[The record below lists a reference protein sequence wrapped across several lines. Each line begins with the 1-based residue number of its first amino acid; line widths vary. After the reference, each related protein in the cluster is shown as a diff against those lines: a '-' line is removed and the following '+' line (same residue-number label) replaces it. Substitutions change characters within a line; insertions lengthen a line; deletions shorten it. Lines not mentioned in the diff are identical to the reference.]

1 MVVGIDLGT
10 TFSLISYLNAKGIPA
25 LCPDR
30 TNPSRF
36 QTPSVVHIGPNG
48 AVVGDLCEAL
58 VTEDPSVNICRF
70 AKLGMGKPDPVYL
83 GYQDLAY
90 RPEAVSALILKK
102 LMRDAEAHLDA
113 SISGAVI
120 TIPAHFNEA
129 QRKATVDA
137 GRLADL
143 PVLGLVEE
151 PVAAAAFFGIEATN
165 QEETV
170 FVFDLGG
177 GTLDATILQSS
188 PEGLYVLATEGSDNL
203 GGKNFDE
210 VIMAMVREQYE
221 TLHRADLRKDSES
234 MQKLRSFAT
243 AAKIEV
249 NSGDSES
256 VNKTLILGGKP
267 MKVTFNR
274 RHFNLGCEGLLEAC
288 EEVCERVLNA
298 VSLTWQD
305 MDHVILTGGSS
316 LLPCVEQKV
325 REISKLPAARIQR
338 KQPHAAVAY
347 GAALLAEQL
356 YGKGETIAPP
366 LKQSV
371 TTNELGLRVMD
382 PVKKKPVFRTLIEKH
397 VPVPVSVKQTLYT
410 HRHDQ
415 KSITLELMQ
424 RKNDFEP
431 PETLGQFTFGPL
443 ANAEINYPIEV
454 EIGFSAMGRTTV
466 IAKDSRTS
474 ARIEREI
481 SAEETE
487 DWSEVYQHLSS
498 LPLKA

>member
-10 TFSLISYLNAKGIPA
+10 TFSLVSYLNAKGVPV

-30 TNPSRF
+30 NSSARF
-36 QTPSVVHIGPNG
+36 QTPSVVHIGPGG

-58 VTEDPSVNICRF
+58 ITEDPSATICRF
-70 AKLGMGKPDPVYL
+70 AKLGMGKPDPVYV
-83 GYQDLAY
+83 GHNQISY
-90 RPEAVSALILKK
+90 RPEVISALVLKK
-102 LMRDAEAHLDA
+102 LMRDAEAHLDGN
-113 SISGAVI
+113 ITGAVI

-129 QRKATVDA
+129 QRQATVDA

-151 PVAAAAFFGIEATN
+151 PVAAAAFFGIESRSR
-165 QEETV
+165 EETV

-188 PEGLYVLATEGSDNL
+188 PTGLYVLATEGSDHL

-210 VIMAMVREQYE
+210 VIMGIVREQFE
-221 TLHRADLRKDSES
+221 TMHHSDLRKDPEG

-249 NSGDSES
+249 NSGDTES

-274 RHFNLGCEGLLEAC
+274 RHFNDGCEGLLEAC
-288 EEVCERVLNA
+288 EEVCERVLKA
-298 VSLTWQD
+298 VSFTWQD
-305 MDHVILTGGSS
+305 IDHVILTGGSS

-325 REISKLPAARIQR
+325 RDISKLPAARIQR
-338 KQPHAAVAY
+338 KQPHSAVAY

-410 HRHDQ
+410 HRADQ
-415 KSITLELMQ
+415 NSITLELMQ

-431 PETLGQFTFGPL
+431 PEVLGQFTFGPL
-443 ANAEINYPIEV
+443 ANPEMNYPIEV
-454 EIGFSAMGRTTV
+454 EIGFSTMGRTTV
-466 IAKDSRTS
+466 IAKDSRTC
-474 ARIEREI
+474 ARIEQEI
-481 SAEETE
+481 VGKETE
-487 DWSEVYQHLSS
+487 DWAEVYHQLAA
-498 LPLKA
+498 LPIKS

>member
-1 MVVGIDLGT
+1 MIVGIDYGT
-10 TFSLISYLNAKGIPA
+10 TFSLISYLNPKGVPS

-30 TNPSRF
+30 TNSSRF
-36 QTPSVVHIGPNG
+36 QTPSVVHIGPHG

-58 VTEDPSVNICRF
+58 ISEDPSALICRF
-70 AKLGMGKPDPVYL
+70 AKLGMGKPDPVYV
-83 GYQDLAY
+83 GHDQVSY
-90 RPEAVSALILKK
+90 RPEAISALVLKK
-102 LMRDAEAHLDA
+102 LIKDAEAHLDQT
-113 SISGAVI
+113 ITGAVI

-129 QRKATVDA
+129 QRQATVDA
-137 GRLADL
+137 ARLADL

-151 PVAAAAFFGIEATN
+151 PVAAAAFFGIDSKHE
-165 QEETV
+165 EETV

-188 PEGLYVLATEGSDNL
+188 PAGLYVLATEGSDNL

-210 VIMAMVREQYE
+210 VIMNLVREQYE
-221 TLHRADLRKDSES
+221 ALHRADLRKDTES
-234 MQKLRSFAT
+234 MQKLRSFAM

-274 RHFNLGCEGLLEAC
+274 RHFNQGSETLLDAC

-298 VSLTWQD
+298 VSLSWQD
-305 MDHVILTGGSS
+305 IDHVILTGGSS

-325 REISKLPAARIQR
+325 RDISKLPASRIQR

-347 GAALLAEQL
+347 GAALLAEQI

-382 PVKKKPVFRTLIEKH
+382 PVKKKPVFRTLIDKH
-397 VPVPVSVKQTLYT
+397 VAVPVAVKQTLYT
-410 HRHDQ
+410 HRADQ
-415 KSITLELMQ
+415 TSITLELMQ

-431 PETLGQFTFGPL
+431 PEALGQFTFGPIVHP
-443 ANAEINYPIEV
+443 EINYPIEV

-466 IAKDSRTS
+466 IARDSRTGT
-474 ARIEREI
+474 RMEREI
-481 SAEETE
+481 SAQE
-487 DWSEVYQHLSS
+487 SENWADLYQQLAT
-498 LPLKA
+498 LPIKS

>member
-1 MVVGIDLGT
+1 M
-10 TFSLISYLNAKGIPA
+10 
-25 LCPDR
+25 
-30 TNPSRF
+30 
-36 QTPSVVHIGPNG
+36 VHIGQNG
-48 AVVGDLCEAL
+48 VVVGDLCEAL
-58 VTEDPSVNICRF
+58 ITDDPSVSICRF
-70 AKLGMGKPDPVYL
+70 AKLGMGKPDPIYV
-83 GYQDLAY
+83 GHKEVSY
-90 RPEAVSALILKK
+90 RPEAISALVLKK
-102 LMRDAEAHLDA
+102 LMKDAEAHLDQ
-113 SISGAVI
+113 SITGAVI

-129 QRKATVDA
+129 QRQATVDA

-151 PVAAAAFFGIEATN
+151 PVAAAAFFGIESSN
-165 QEETV
+165 LEETV

-188 PEGLYVLATEGSDNL
+188 PTGLYVLATEGSDNL

-210 VIMAMVREQYE
+210 VIMSMVREQYE
-221 TLHRADLRKDSES
+221 TLYRADIRKDNEA

-249 NSGDSES
+249 NSGETGS

-274 RHFNLGCEGLLEAC
+274 RHFDQGSEGLLEAC

-298 VSLTWQD
+298 VSLSWQD
-305 MDHVILTGGSS
+305 IDHVILTGGSS

-347 GAALLAEQL
+347 GAALLAEQI

-397 VPVPVSVKQTLYT
+397 VPVPVAVKQTLYT
-410 HRHDQ
+410 HRADQ
-415 KSITLELMQ
+415 NSITLELMQ

-431 PETLGQFTFGPL
+431 PEVLGQFTFGPL
-443 ANAEINYPIEV
+443 AHPEINYPIEV

-466 IAKDSRTS
+466 IAKDSRTG

-481 SAEETE
+481 SGKETE
-487 DWSEVYQHLSS
+487 DWAEVYQHLAA
-498 LPLKA
+498 LPIKS

>member
-10 TFSLISYLNAKGIPA
+10 TFSLVSYLNNKDVPA

-30 TNPSRF
+30 NDSTRF
-36 QTPSVVHIGPNG
+36 QTPSVVHIGTNG

-58 VTEDPSVNICRF
+58 IADDPSAKICRF
-70 AKLGMGKPDPVYL
+70 AKLGMGKPDPVYT
-83 GYQDLAY
+83 GHNEVSY
-90 RPEAVSALILKK
+90 RPEAISALVLRKM
-102 LMRDAEAHLDA
+102 MRDAEAHLDEE
-113 SISGAVI
+113 ITGAVI

-129 QRKATVDA
+129 QRQATVDA

-151 PVAAAAFFGIEATN
+151 PVAAATFFGIETSRR
-165 QEETV
+165 EETI

-177 GTLDATILQSS
+177 GTLDATILQAS
-188 PEGLYVLATEGSDNL
+188 PSGLYVLATEGTDNL

-210 VIMAMVREQYE
+210 VIMDIVREQFE
-221 TLHRADLRKDSES
+221 ATHRSDIRKDLEA

-249 NSGDSES
+249 NGESES
-256 VNKTLILGGKP
+256 VSKSVILAGKQL
-267 MKVTFNR
+267 KVTFNR
-274 RHFNLGCEGLLEAC
+274 RHFDAGSEGLLEAC
-288 EEVCERVLNA
+288 EEVCERVLKA
-298 VSLTWQD
+298 VALKWSD

-316 LLPCVEQKV
+316 LLPCVENKV
-325 REISKLPAARIQR
+325 REISKLPHNRIQR

-356 YGKGETIAPP
+356 YGNRDTIAPP

-382 PVKKKPVFRTLIEKH
+382 PAKKKPVFRVLIEKH
-397 VPVPVSVKQTLYT
+397 VPVPVSVKQTVYT
-410 HRHDQ
+410 HRADQ
-415 KSITLELMQ
+415 QSVTLELMQ
-424 RKNDFEP
+424 RKNDFEA
-431 PETLGQFTFGPL
+431 PEPLGQFTFGPIP
-443 ANAEINYPIEV
+443 NPEVNYPIEI

-466 IAKDSRTS
+466 VAKDVRTGN
-474 ARIEREI
+474 RMEREV
-481 SAEETE
+481 SNKATE
-487 DWSEVYQHLSS
+487 DWADVYKHLSS
-498 LPLKA
+498 LPIKS

>member
-10 TFSLISYLNAKGIPA
+10 TFSLISYLNPKGIPA

-30 TNPSRF
+30 SNPSRF
-36 QTPSVVHIGPNG
+36 QTPSVVHIGSNG

-58 VTEDPSVNICRF
+58 VAEDPGAAICRF
-70 AKLGMGKPDPVYL
+70 AKLGMGHPDPVYL
-83 GYQDLAY
+83 GHQEIAY
-90 RPEAVSALILKK
+90 RPEAISALILKK
-102 LMRDAEAHLDA
+102 LIKDAEAHLDA
-113 SISGAVI
+113 NITGAVI

-129 QRKATVDA
+129 QRQATVDA

-151 PVAAAAFFGIEATN
+151 PVAAAAFFGIDSKHD
-165 QEETV
+165 EETV

-188 PEGLYVLATEGSDNL
+188 PTGLYVLATEGSDNL

-210 VIMAMVREQYE
+210 VIMSMVREQYE
-221 TLHRADLRKDSES
+221 AMHRADISKDHES

-249 NSGDSES
+249 NNGDNES
-256 VNKTLILGGKP
+256 VNKTLILAGKP

-288 EEVCERVLNA
+288 EEVCERVLKA
-298 VSLTWQD
+298 VSLDWQD
-305 MDHVILTGGSS
+305 IDHVILTGGSS

-397 VPVPVSVKQTLYT
+397 VPVPVSVRQTLYT
-410 HRHDQ
+410 HRPDQ
-415 KSITLELMQ
+415 TSITLELMQ
-424 RKNDFEP
+424 RKNDFEA
-431 PETLGQFTFGPL
+431 PESLGQFTFGPI
-443 ANAEINYPIEV
+443 ATPEINYPIEV

-466 IAKDSRTS
+466 IAKDSRS
-474 ARIEREI
+474 GARIEREI
-481 SAEETE
+481 TSGESG
-487 DWSEVYQHLSS
+487 DWGEVYQHLST
-498 LPLKA
+498 LPIKS

>member
-10 TFSLISYLNAKGIPA
+10 TFSLISYLNSKGIPA

-30 TNPSRF
+30 ANSARF
-36 QTPSVVHIGPNG
+36 QTPSVVHIGQNG
-48 AVVGDLCEAL
+48 VVVGDLCEAL
-58 VTEDPSVNICRF
+58 ITDDPSAAICRF
-70 AKLGMGKPDPVYL
+70 AKLGMGKPEPIYVGHKDVS
-83 GYQDLAY
+83 Y
-90 RPEAVSALILKK
+90 RPEAISAMVLKK
-102 LMRDAEAHLDA
+102 LIKDAEAHLDKT
-113 SISGAVI
+113 ITGAVI

-129 QRKATVDA
+129 QRQATVDA

-151 PVAAAAFFGIEATN
+151 PVAAAAFFGIESKDV
-165 QEETV
+165 EETV

-188 PEGLYVLATEGSDNL
+188 PTGLYVLATEGSDNL

-210 VIMAMVREQYE
+210 VIMNMVREQYE
-221 TLHRADLRKDSES
+221 TLYRADIRKDNEA

-249 NSGDSES
+249 NTGEAGS
-256 VNKTLILGGKP
+256 VNKTLIA
-267 MKVTFNR
+267 FNR
-274 RHFNLGCEGLLEAC
+274 RHFDQGSEGLLEAC
-288 EEVCERVLNA
+288 EEVCERVLKA
-298 VSLTWQD
+298 VSMSWQD
-305 MDHVILTGGSS
+305 IDDVILTGGSS

-347 GAALLAEQL
+347 GAALLAEQI

-410 HRHDQ
+410 HRADQ
-415 KSITLELMQ
+415 DSITLELMQ
-424 RKNDFEP
+424 RKNDYEP
-431 PETLGQFTFGPL
+431 PEVLGQFTFGPL
-443 ANAEINYPIEV
+443 AHPEINYPIEV

-466 IAKDSRTS
+466 IAKDSRTGT
-474 ARIEREI
+474 RIEREI
-481 SAEETE
+481 SGKESE
-487 DWSEVYQHLSS
+487 DWAEVYQHLAA
-498 LPLKA
+498 LPIKS

>member
-10 TFSLISYLNAKGIPA
+10 TFSLVSYLNSKGVPA

-30 TNPSRF
+30 LQSTRF
-36 QTPSVVHIGPNG
+36 QTPSVVHVGPHG

-58 VTEDPSVNICRF
+58 VGDDPSAAICRF
-70 AKLGMGKPDPVYL
+70 AKLGMGKPEPVYT
-83 GYQDLAY
+83 GHDQTAY
-90 RPEAVSALILKK
+90 RPEAISALVLKK
-102 LMRDAEAHLDA
+102 LIRDAEAHLDA
-113 SISGAVI
+113 EITGAVI

-129 QRKATVDA
+129 QRQATVDA

-151 PVAAAAFFGIEATN
+151 PVAAAAYFGIESKD
-165 QEETV
+165 EEQTV

-177 GTLDATILQSS
+177 GTLDATILQTS
-188 PEGLYVLATEGSDNL
+188 PTGLYVLATEGTDNL

-210 VIMAMVREQYE
+210 VIMNIVREQYE
-221 TLHRADLRKDSES
+221 ALHRGDLRKDAES
-234 MQKLRSFAT
+234 MQKLRCFAT
-243 AAKIEV
+243 AAKLEV
-249 NSGDSES
+249 NEGDNES
-256 VNKTLILGGKP
+256 FNKSVILGGKQ

-274 RHFNLGCEGLLEAC
+274 RHFETGAEGLLEAC
-288 EEVCERVLNA
+288 EEVCERVLKA
-298 VSLTWQD
+298 VSLTWAD

-316 LLPCVEQKV
+316 LLPCVERKV

-382 PVKKKPVFRTLIEKH
+382 PVKKKAVFKVLIEKH
-397 VPVPVSVKQTLYT
+397 VPVPVSVKQTVYT
-410 HRHDQ
+410 HRADQ
-415 KSITLELMQ
+415 DSITLELMQ
-424 RKNDFEP
+424 RKNDFEA
-431 PETLGQFTFGPL
+431 PELLGQFTFGPL
-443 ANAEINYPIEV
+443 AHPEINYPVEV

-466 IAKDSRTS
+466 IAKDSRTGLK
-474 ARIEREI
+474 IEREVTNQ
-481 SAEETE
+481 ATE
-487 DWSEVYQHLSS
+487 NWEDVYQKLAGLTIKS
-498 LPLKA
+498 

>member
-10 TFSLISYLNAKGIPA
+10 TFSLISYLNPKGVPA

-30 TNPSRF
+30 TSSARF

-58 VTEDPSVNICRF
+58 VTDDPSAAICRF
-70 AKLGMGKPDPVYL
+70 AKLGMGKPDPVYV
-83 GYQDLAY
+83 GHNQVSY
-90 RPEAVSALILKK
+90 RPEAISALVLKK
-102 LMRDAEAHLDA
+102 LVKDAEAHLDE
-113 SISGAVI
+113 SITGAVI

-129 QRKATVDA
+129 QRQATVDA

-151 PVAAAAFFGIEATN
+151 PVAAAAFFGIEAKN
-165 QEETV
+165 NEETV

-188 PEGLYVLATEGSDNL
+188 PDGLYVLATEGSDNL

-210 VIMAMVREQYE
+210 TIMNMVREQYE
-221 TLHRADLRKDSES
+221 ALHRADLRKDAES

-249 NSGDSES
+249 NSGESES

-267 MKVTFNR
+267 MKVTFTR
-274 RHFNLGCEGLLEAC
+274 RHFDQGCEGLLEAC
-288 EEVCERVLNA
+288 EEVCERVLKA

-410 HRHDQ
+410 HRADQ
-415 KSITLELMQ
+415 TSITLELMQ

-431 PETLGQFTFGPL
+431 PEVLGQFTFGPL
-443 ANAEINYPIEV
+443 ANPEINYPIEV

-466 IAKDSRTS
+466 IAKDSRTGS
-474 ARIEREI
+474 RIEREV
-481 SAEETE
+481 SGKESE
-487 DWSEVYQHLSS
+487 DWAEVYQQLAS
-498 LPLKA
+498 LPLKS